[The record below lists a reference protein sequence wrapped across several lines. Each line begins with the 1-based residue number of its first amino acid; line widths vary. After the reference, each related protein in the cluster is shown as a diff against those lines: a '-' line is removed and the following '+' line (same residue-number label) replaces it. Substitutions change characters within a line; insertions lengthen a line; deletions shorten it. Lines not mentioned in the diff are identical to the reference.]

1 MKPIKIP
8 FQDYNPD
15 SPEYWSSGAGTVQ
28 NCLPTL
34 ASPNY
39 SSQNSIVLS
48 AIGQP
53 NTGAY
58 ATNATKFS
66 GTNNYIVTASNLT
79 GITNSKVGSISL
91 WIRIDATTNA
101 AIIQIESFSFSYFQV
116 DWNITVA
123 NNFTIKAT
131 NSSGTTIL
139 QISTSAGY
147 SPGSIWYNLLASWN
161 LATATT
167 NLYIN
172 NVSDKTATTV
182 TNDTIDYAP
191 SSGEFF
197 VGGEILNQFNCV
209 NGALSEIWFDPTS
222 TIDFTN
228 SANRAKFIS
237 TGFPVNL
244 GSAGQTPTGSSPILY
259 LKNPAS
265 TFYTNSGTGGNFTVT
280 GMLAIAS
287 TNPSGATP
295 SQYLGAISVIDSS
308 ALTHTYAGNSSQLVE
323 ITSTSA
329 NNVSKSGGY
338 STPTYWKFSQLAN
351 TVYATNYADNVQSMT
366 IGGTA
371 FADLAGSPPKAQ
383 CIAQANQQILLGNT
397 NGGTY
402 NGGTAGA
409 IPNRVWGC
417 AIGNPASWPDPLT
430 NAGQAAQAFVQ
441 DMPPQ
446 YGAVQ
451 HITDGIFNVLVFQQN
466 GISLAT
472 YAGAPTVWTF
482 NDYEKKIGLYCP
494 NAVVKVG
501 EGFASTYYFP
511 HSSGFYMTN
520 GYVTEPIGHNLVD
533 KTWLADVDT
542 AYLSH
547 VRGTID
553 QQNKIISWAYKS
565 ISQPLVGGFVVCDK
579 VIAYNYVDKR
589 WGMAMVGQNIDIWYS
604 ALTLPYTM
612 EQLDSVNSN
621 LDLIQPS
628 LDDPFWN
635 GGNPA
640 IGVFGIQQI
649 GSSGS
654 YASYVGTVNGTPL
667 EATIDTKIVNLNLGG
682 RALITAY
689 KPIVQ
694 GSGST
699 VSGYI
704 GHQTKLEDAV
714 TFVGPATPETRT
726 GKCSARSDAVYHR
739 FRLVIDGGFTNAMGV
754 EVEGNASGQA

>member
-1 MKPIKIP
+1 MTPIKLP
-8 FQDYNPD
+8 FLDYRPD
-15 SPEYWSSGAGTVQ
+15 SPEYWDQGAGTVQ

-39 SSQNSIVLS
+39 SSQNSIVLT

-53 NTGAY
+53 NAGPYQA
-58 ATNATKFS
+58 NATQFANSPHLTRTGNLS
-66 GTNNYIVTASNLT
+66 GIAAGQT
-79 GITNSKVGSISL
+79 GTLSF
-91 WIRIDATTNA
+91 WIRVDANLGPQEILGIVGGSSPFNVQWIDNKFIIFAKNSA
-101 AIIQIESFSFSYFQV
+101 SINILAI
-116 DWNITVA
+116 A
-123 NNFTIKAT
+123 
-131 NSSGTTIL
+131 
-139 QISTSAGY
+139 TSAAY
-147 SPGSIWYNLLASWN
+147 SPGTTWLNVLASWN
-161 LATATT
+161 LATGAT

-172 NVSDKTATTV
+172 NVSDNVVTTA
-182 TNDTIDYAP
+182 TNDTIDYA
-191 SSGEFF
+191 GAGNNCY
-197 VGGEILNQFNCV
+197 VGSQNTNLLMD
-209 NGALSEIWFDPTS
+209 GALSELWFDTS
-222 TIDFTN
+222 FIDL
-228 SANRAKFIS
+228 SVAGNRAKFIS
-237 TGFPVNL
+237 GGYPVNL
-244 GSAGQTPTGSSPILY
+244 GSTGQTPTGSSPLLY

-280 GMLAIAS
+280 GSLAIAS
-287 TNPSGATP
+287 SSPSGAAP
-295 SQYLGAISVIDSS
+295 SQYLGAISVIDST
-308 ALTHTYAGNSSQLVE
+308 AATHTYAGNTSQLVE
-323 ITSTSA
+323 ITATSA
-329 NNVSKSGGY
+329 NNVSKAGGY
-338 STPTYWKFSQLAN
+338 TTSTYWKFAQLAN
-351 TVYATNYADNVQSMT
+351 TVYATDYADNVQSMT

-371 FADLAGSPPKAQ
+371 FADLGGSPPKAQ

-402 NGGTAGA
+402 GGSTAGA
-409 IPNRVWGC
+409 VPNRVWGS
-417 AIGNPASWPDPLT
+417 AIGNAASWPDPLT

-451 HITDGIFNVLVFQQN
+451 HITDGIFNVLIFQQN

-589 WGMAMVGQNIDIWYS
+589 WGMAMVGQSIDIWYQ

-621 LDLIQPS
+621 LDLISPS
-628 LDDPFWN
+628 LDDPYWN

-667 EATIDTKIVNLNLGG
+667 EATIDTKMVNLNLGG

-704 GHQTKLEDAV
+704 GHQTKLEDTV

-726 GKCSARSDAVYHR
+726 GKCSARVDDVYHR
-739 FRLVIDGGFTNAMGV
+739 VRLVIDGGFTNAMGA
-754 EVEGNASGQA
+754 EVEFTPSGQA

>member
-15 SPEYWSSGAGTVQ
+15 SPEYWSQGAGTVQ

-39 SSQNSIVLS
+39 SSQNSIVLT

-53 NTGAY
+53 NSGSYVANAVQFANAPY
-58 ATNATKFS
+58 MTN
-66 GTNNYIVTASNLT
+66 ASNLT
-79 GITNSKVGSISL
+79 GIANGKTGTLSF
-91 WIRIDATTNA
+91 WMRIDANTSPQEILGILGGIGGLNVQWVNTNK
-101 AIIQIESFSFSYFQV
+101 FSIFAQ
-116 DWNITVA
+116 
-123 NNFTIKAT
+123 
-131 NSSGTTIL
+131 NSSGVNIL
-139 QISTSAGY
+139 AIATSASY
-147 SPGSIWYNLLASWN
+147 SPGTTWLNVLASWN
-161 LATATT
+161 LGTGAT

-172 NVSDKTATTV
+172 NVSDNVVTTA
-182 TNDTIDYAP
+182 TNDTINYAVAGNKCYIG
-191 SSGEFF
+191 SQAGS
-197 VGGEILNQFNCV
+197 QFV
-209 NGALSEIWFDPTS
+209 NGALSEIWFDTS
-222 TIDFTN
+222 FMDLSI
-228 SANRAKFIS
+228 AGNRAKFIS
-237 TGFPVNL
+237 GGLPVNL
-244 GSAGQTPTGSSPILY
+244 GSTGQTPTGSSPLLY
-259 LKNPAS
+259 LKSAAAQFN
-265 TFYTNSGTGGNFTVT
+265 TNSGTGGNFTIT
-280 GMLAIAS
+280 GSLAIAS
-287 TNPSGATP
+287 SSPSGAAP

-308 ALTHTYAGNSSQLVE
+308 AATHTYAGNTSQLVE

-329 NNVSKSGGY
+329 NNVSKAAGY
-338 STPTYWKFSQLAN
+338 NTATYWKFSQLAN
-351 TVYATNYADNVQSMT
+351 TVYATDYADNVQSMT

-383 CIAQANQQILLGNT
+383 CIAQAGQQILLGNT

-409 IPNRVWGC
+409 VPNRVWGC

-520 GYVTEPIGHNLVD
+520 GYVTEPVGHNLVD

-547 VRGTID
+547 VRGTLD

-565 ISQPLVGGFVVCDK
+565 VSQPLVGGFVVCDK

-589 WGMAMVGQNIDIWYS
+589 WGMAMVGQSIDIWYQ

-621 LDLIQPS
+621 LDLISPS
-628 LDDPFWN
+628 LDDPYWN

-654 YASYVGTVNGTPL
+654 YASYVGTVNGAPL
-667 EATIDTKIVNLNLGG
+667 EATIDTKMVNLNLGG

-704 GHQTKLEDAV
+704 GTQKLLEDSV
-714 TFVGPATPETRT
+714 TWVGPATPETRT
-726 GKCSARSDAVYHR
+726 GKCSARADAVYHR
-739 FRLVIDGGFTNAMGV
+739 VRLVIDGGFTNAMGA
-754 EVEGNASGQA
+754 EVEFTPTGQA

>member
-1 MKPIKIP
+1 MTPIKLP
-8 FQDYNPD
+8 FMDYNPD
-15 SPEYWSSGAGTVQ
+15 SPAYWSEGAGTVQ

-39 SSQNSIVLS
+39 SSQNSIVLT

-53 NTGAY
+53 NVGTYQA
-58 ATNATKFS
+58 NAIEF
-66 GTNNYIVTASNLT
+66 NNAPFLFRNTALT
-79 GITNSKVGSISL
+79 GIANAKTGTISA
-91 WIRIDATTNA
+91 WVRIDVDTGNN
-101 AIIQIESFSFSYFQV
+101 ESILGLNTGGFFPISIYWKS
-116 DWNITVA
+116 
-123 NNFTIKAT
+123 NNFSIIGK
-131 NSSGTTIL
+131 NSSGTIIL
-139 QISTSAGY
+139 NISTSAGY
-147 SPGSIWYNLLASWN
+147 SPGTKWLNVLASWN
-161 LATATT
+161 LATGAT
-167 NLYIN
+167 NLYVN
-172 NVSDKTATTV
+172 NVSDKTVTTA
-182 TNDTIDYAP
+182 TNDTINYASDINP
-191 SSGEFF
+191 N
-197 VGGEILNQFNCV
+197 VGFNLD
-209 NGALSEIWFDPTS
+209 GALSEIWFDTS
-222 TIDFTN
+222 FIDF
-228 SANRAKFIS
+228 SVAGNRALFIS
-237 TGFPVNL
+237 GGVPISL
-244 GSAGQTPTGSSPILY
+244 GSTGQTPTGSSPLLY

-265 TFYTNSGTGGNFTVT
+265 TFYTNSGTGGNFSVS
-280 GMLAIAS
+280 GGLSIAS
-287 TNPSGATP
+287 TSPSGATP

-308 ALTHTYAGNSSQLVE
+308 ALTHTYAGNASQLVE

-329 NNVSKSGGY
+329 NNLSNGTYACS
-338 STPTYWKFSQLAN
+338 TYWKFSQLAN
-351 TVYATNYADNVQSMT
+351 TIYATDYADAVQSMT

-371 FADLAGSPPKAQ
+371 FANLAGSPPKAQ
-383 CIAQANQQILLGNT
+383 CIAQAGQQILLGNT

-409 IPNRVWGC
+409 VPNRVWGC

-472 YAGAPTVWTF
+472 YAGFPTVWTF
-482 NDYEKKIGLYCP
+482 NDYEKRVGLYCP

-501 EGFASTYYFP
+501 EGFGATFYFP
-511 HSSGFYMTN
+511 HSSGFYKTN

-547 VRGTID
+547 VRGSID
-553 QQNKIISWAYKS
+553 LSNKIISWAYKS
-565 ISQPLVGGFVVCDK
+565 VSQPLVGGFVVCDK
-579 VIAYNYVDKR
+579 VIAYNYADKR
-589 WGMAMVGQNIDIWYS
+589 WGMAMVGQSIDMWYAAFS
-604 ALTLPYTM
+604 LPYTM

-621 LDLIQPS
+621 LDLISPS
-628 LDDPFWN
+628 LDDPYWN
-635 GGNPA
+635 GGNPT

-654 YASYVGTVNGTPL
+654 YATYVGTVSGTPL
-667 EATIDTKIVNLNLGG
+667 EATIDTKVSNLNLGG
-682 RALITAY
+682 RAFISQF

-699 VSGYI
+699 VNGYV
-704 GHQTKLEDAV
+704 GTQKLLEDSV
-714 TFVGPATPETRT
+714 TWSAAIPTESRT

-739 FRLVIDGGFTNAMGV
+739 IRLVIDGGFTNAMGA
-754 EVEGNASGQA
+754 EVEFTPSGFA